1 MKAAIATA
9 LAALAL
15 AACSQQDAPADR
27 VAEAAEDMVDP
38 NAPTLALADGKFAP
52 RDDCGEIEGAALFR
66 QRLALA
72 VEARDVEGV
81 AVLAAEDVKLDF
93 GGGAGRAE
101 LIALLDDPDGAMWK
115 QLEELLALGCAGN
128 DQGGLTLPW
137 YFEQDIPGDPY
148 ATMIVTGEKVPLLSA
163 ADAKSQALATLNWDA
178 VELADGF
185 QPDKPFQ
192 KVEFG
197 DKAGFVDTA
206 RLRSLIDYRLLA
218 SSRNGRWRIVSLVA
232 GD

>member
-1 MKAAIATA
+1 MKAIGIAA
-9 LAALAL
+9 VALAL
-15 AACSQQDAPADR
+15 AACSQTDAPSDE
-27 VAEAAEDMVDP
+27 VAEAAEDIVEGGQP
-38 NAPTLALADGKFAP
+38 SPGLADGKFAP
-52 RDDCGEIEGAALFR
+52 RDECGDLEGSALFR

-72 VEARDVEGV
+72 VEARDAEGV

-101 LIALLDDPDGAMWK
+101 LVELLDDPDGAMWK
-115 QLEELLALGCAGN
+115 QLDELLALGCAEN
-128 DQGGLTLPW
+128 AQGGLTLPW

-148 ATMIVTGEKVPLLSA
+148 ATMIVTGENVPLLSA
-163 ADAKSQALATLNWDA
+163 ANAEAQPLATLDWDA
-178 VELADGF
+178 VELADGLE
-185 QPDKPFQ
+185 PDKPFQ

-197 DKAGFVDTA
+197 GKTGFVATA
-206 RLRSLIDYRLLA
+206 SLRSQIAYRLLA